1 MRELFTY
8 YKNILASNYAA
19 ASIAFISSGNGN
31 LASEVPSPYNISSIF
46 FNFSASILV
55 ESIVILAV
63 GLNPATFTGVVVTS
77 HEKVIA
83 SGLSF
88 IVL

>member
-1 MRELFTY
+1 MRELFLFTI
-8 YKNILASNYAA
+8 NILTSDYAP
-19 ASIAFISSGNGN
+19 ASIVFNSSGNGN
-31 LASEVPSPYNISSIF
+31 LASVAPSPYNISSIF
-46 FNFSASILV
+46 FNFSGSILV
-55 ESIVILAV
+55 ESIVTLAV

-88 IVL
+88 IV

>member
-1 MRELFTY
+1 MRELFLFTI
-8 YKNILASNYAA
+8 KILIDNYLPASNV
-19 ASIAFISSGNGN
+19 FNSSGNGN
-31 LASEVPSPYNISSIF
+31 LAGSVSVPYSRSSIA
-46 FNFSASILV
+46 FNFVSSTLV
-55 ESIVILAV
+55 ESIVTLAV

-88 IVL
+88 IV